1 MWLILWIFLTIISIV
16 LIGGFLS
23 VIFIMVDLWLF
34 DGEISELIQ
43 DRAKEWLHK
52 KLDKE

>member
-1 MWLILWIFLTIISIV
+1 MWLILWIFLTILAIILIV
-16 LIGGFLS
+16 GFLS
-23 VIFIMVDLWLF
+23 TIFVIVDLGLF
-34 DGEISELIQ
+34 DGELSELIQ

>member
-1 MWLILWIFLTIISIV
+1 MWLILWTFLTVVAII

-23 VIFIMVDLWLF
+23 VIFIIVDLWLF
-34 DGEISELIQ
+34 GGELSEIIQ